1 VTWNRVKSMNAILR
15 TGYLALAIILAFAYS
30 ADAGSLEDG
39 LAAYAR
45 GNYAMALKSWQPHA
59 EQGHAEAQNNLGV
72 IYANGRGVPRDD
84 VEAVKWY
91 RKAGEQ
97 GNAVAQFNLGVSYMN
112 GWGVPQDYVS
122 AHKWFNLIAASDN
135 EKVHRFREEVAKRMT
150 PDQIAEAER
159 TAREWLE
166 THGKAE

>member
-1 VTWNRVKSMNAILR
+1 MKAILR
-15 TGYLALAIILAFAYS
+15 TGFLTLAIMLVFAYS
-30 ADAGSLEDG
+30 ANAGSLEDG
-39 LAAYAR
+39 SVAYAR
-45 GNYAMALKSWQPHA
+45 GNYAMALKFWQPHA

-112 GWGVPQDYVS
+112 GWGVPLDYVS
-122 AHKWFNLIAASDN
+122 AHKWFDLVAASDN
-135 EKVHRFREEVAKRMT
+135 EKGHRFREEVAKRMT
-150 PDQIAEAER
+150 PDQIAEAQR
-159 TAREWLE
+159 MAREWMAK
-166 THGKAE
+166 HQQ

>member
-1 VTWNRVKSMNAILR
+1 MKAILR
-15 TGYLALAIILAFAYS
+15 TSLRALAIMLAFAFS
-30 ADAGSLEDG
+30 ANAGSLEDG
-39 LAAYAR
+39 LAAYLR
-45 GNYAMALKSWQPHA
+45 GNYAMALKFWQPHA

-112 GWGVPQDYVS
+112 GWGVPLDYVS
-122 AHKWFNLIAASDN
+122 AHKWFDLVAASDN
-135 EKVHRFREEVAKRMT
+135 EKGHRFREEVAKHMT
-150 PDQIAEAER
+150 PDQIAEAQHMS
-159 TAREWLE
+159 REWMAR
-166 THGKAE
+166 HQQ